1 MGTGKVFNT
10 FQVCN
15 SICCITVYVI
25 PVFVAGVILVK
36 SWAMDFV
43 GCFSNCL
50 RIGFGT
56 MKYSLVDERWID
68 GEMET
73 ICIPL

>member
-1 MGTGKVFNT
+1 MDTGKVFNT
-10 FQVCN
+10 FHVRN
-15 SICCITVYVI
+15 SICCVTVCII
-25 PVFVAGVILVK
+25 PVLVAGIILVK

-43 GCFSNCL
+43 GCLGNCL

-56 MKYSLVDERWID
+56 MKYSLVDERLID